1 MTAAARADTESP
13 DIAAVLAYIDAWNA
27 HDAKAIRNCFTADG
41 ELLDPFKPV
50 PLKGEQIFA
59 FASETLAQFPTVR
72 FELREVYAPKPGVVC
87 FELTCTA
94 SVQGKPV
101 TLKACDVG
109 EVRNGK
115 FAQIRSYFDRA
126 GIAEQLAA

>member
-1 MTAAARADTESP
+1 MTAAARTQTGSP
-13 DIAAVLAYIDAWNA
+13 GIAAVLAYIDAWNA

-41 ELLDPFKPV
+41 ELHDPFKPA
-50 PLKGEQIFA
+50 PLKGEQIFT

-72 FELREVYAPKPGVVC
+72 FELDTIHDVKPDVVC
-87 FELTCTA
+87 FELRCIAT
-94 SVQGKPV
+94 VQGKPV
-101 TLKACDVG
+101 TLKACDVA
-109 EVRNGK
+109 ELRNGK